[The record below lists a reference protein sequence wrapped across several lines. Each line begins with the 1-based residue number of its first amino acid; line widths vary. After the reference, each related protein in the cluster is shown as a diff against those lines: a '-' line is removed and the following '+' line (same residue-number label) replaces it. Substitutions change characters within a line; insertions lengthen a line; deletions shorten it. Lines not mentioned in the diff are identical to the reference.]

1 MHGSSGRFT
10 PSPRRD
16 LPEATNPS
24 YGPASPENAGS
35 VRSRLVRAGV
45 AEEEGFSEVVYLCG
59 LRQNAQDRSNVAF
72 QNMGAEE
79 EGAITLKTTVYSGE
93 AGDVTAGC
101 LTM

>member
-1 MHGSSGRFT
+1 MGRCGWRCVWGRRWRRWCERRRWC
-10 PSPRRD
+10 PRD
-16 LPEATNPS
+16 
-24 YGPASPENAGS
+24 GAG
-35 VRSRLVRAGV
+35 LAYPGV

-93 AGDVTAGC
+93 AGDASARVLDDVT
-101 LTM
+101 T